1 MDGDCGRWYGDADRD
16 PMEDGLEDPRT
27 LCLCHGHQWPVEF
40 PSRSKIFRR
49 LVPDWHDRFT
59 FLFFFLSAVSFNSSG
74 VYNWGPRVVGTGLLG
89 GRPYGVYL
97 LVLDVR
103 RIKRRKFSFS
113 IMLYHLISWLVW
125 IAAWG
130 ATFAA
135 FVITVQ
141 RRATGLA
148 HELAL
153 AKWIL

>member
-1 MDGDCGRWYGDADRD
+1 M
-16 PMEDGLEDPRT
+16 
-27 LCLCHGHQWPVEF
+27 
-40 PSRSKIFRR
+40 
-49 LVPDWHDRFT
+49 
-59 FLFFFLSAVSFNSSG
+59 
-74 VYNWGPRVVGTGLLG
+74 
-89 GRPYGVYL
+89 